1 MTQSASISI
10 LGSEFDDFL
19 FSRIG
24 KDKNDTPLSV
34 LSALAR
40 LGIDPWQEAAELAR
54 LPRETAIERL
64 AFSIAALPDRAS
76 AHPEQ
81 GTIAARLIA
90 LLPRQTSSE
99 TLTDGTLAN
108 EGDVTKFRAGI
119 YMSVIL
125 IALTLV
131 AQWVVASRPAPV
143 GNVDASA
150 SVAAFPRMPSPGS
163 GLPITSEQPE

>member
-1 MTQSASISI
+1 VFEMTQSASISG
-10 LGSEFDDFL
+10 LGSEFDVFL

-40 LGIDPWQEAAELAR
+40 LGVDPWQEAAELAG

-64 AFSIAALPDRAS
+64 ASSIAALPDRTS
-76 AHPEQ
+76 EHLEH
-81 GTIAARLIA
+81 GMIAARLIA

-99 TLTDGTLAN
+99 IPTGGTLASD
-108 EGDVTKFRAGI
+108 GDVTKFRAGI
-119 YMSVIL
+119 YMSVAL
-125 IALTLV
+125 IAFTLV
-131 AQWVVASRPAPV
+131 AQWVVASRQPGPV

-150 SVAAFPRMPSPGS
+150 SSAAFPRMPPPGS
-163 GLPITSEQPE
+163 SP

>member
-1 MTQSASISI
+1 MSQSASISVV
-10 LGSEFDDFL
+10 GSEFDDFL

-24 KDKNDTPLSV
+24 RDRNDTPLSV

-90 LLPRQTSSE
+90 LLPHQASSE
-99 TLTDGTLAN
+99 APTGGTLAK
-108 EGDVTKFRAGI
+108 EGDVNKFRAGI
-119 YMSVIL
+119 YMSVVL
-125 IALTLV
+125 IAFTLV
-131 AQWVVASRPAPV
+131 AQWVVVSRQPAPV
-143 GNVDASA
+143 GHVDATA
-150 SVAAFPRMPSPGS
+150 SSAAFPRTPSPGS
-163 GLPITSEQPE
+163 GP